1 MTAAKL
7 AVLLTAVALA
17 AAGQLMLKRGM
28 SEAQQNARRTGHAL
42 LVSALQSPWVI
53 GGLAIFVASAAAWL
67 ITLAH
72 VPLSVA
78 YPFNAAGYVAILA
91 ASSLVLHERTS
102 VWTWVGTLLVGSGL
116 VLVVVTAP
124 RSTSSPAKTP
134 RENTIARVVTTDERN
149 AP

>member
-1 MTAAKL
+1 MTPTKL

-17 AAGQLMLKRGM
+17 ATGQLVLKRGM
-28 SEAQQNARRTGHAL
+28 SEVQQTARRTGQAL
-42 LVSALQSPWVI
+42 LLSAVQSPWVI

-67 ITLAH
+67 VTLAH
-72 VPLSVA
+72 VPLSIA
-78 YPFNAAGYVAILA
+78 YPFNAAGYIAILA

-102 VWTWVGTLLVGSGL
+102 VWTWVGTLLVGTGL

-124 RSTSSPAKTP
+124 RTTSSSVKVPRGGTVARIVKT
-134 RENTIARVVTTDERN
+134 EERH

>member
-1 MTAAKL
+1 VTLTKL
-7 AVLLTAVALA
+7 AVLLTAVGLA
-17 AAGQLMLKRGM
+17 ATGQLLLKRGM
-28 SEAQQNARRTGHAL
+28 SEVQQTARRTGQAL
-42 LVSALQSPWVI
+42 LLTAIQSPWVI
-53 GGLAIFVASAAAWL
+53 GGLAIFAASAAAWL
-67 ITLAH
+67 VTLAH

-102 VWTWVGTLLVGSGL
+102 VWTWVGTLLVGTGL

-124 RSTSSPAKTP
+124 RSSTAPAKVP
-134 RENTIARVVTTDERN
+134 RESTTARIVTTEERN

>member
-1 MTAAKL
+1 VTVAKL

-17 AAGQLMLKRGM
+17 ATGQLVLKRGM
-28 SEAQQNARRTGHAL
+28 TEVQQTARRTGHAL
-42 LVSALQSPWVI
+42 LLTAIQSPWVI

-67 ITLAH
+67 ATLAH

-102 VWTWVGTLLVGSGL
+102 VWTWVGTLLVGAGL
-116 VLVVVTAP
+116 LLVVVTAP
-124 RSTSSPAKTP
+124 RTITAPGKAQHGKTVG
-134 RENTIARVVTTDERN
+134 RVVQTEERN
-149 AP
+149 VP

>member
-1 MTAAKL
+1 MTATKL

-17 AAGQLMLKRGM
+17 ATGQLVLKRGM
-28 SEAQQNARRTGHAL
+28 SEVQQTARRTGQAL
-42 LVSALQSPWVI
+42 LLTAIQSPWVI

-67 ITLAH
+67 VTLAH

-124 RSTSSPAKTP
+124 RSATAPAKVP
-134 RENTIARVVTTDERN
+134 QGNTGAHIVQNQERD

>member
-1 MTAAKL
+1 MTPTKL

-17 AAGQLMLKRGM
+17 ATGQLVLKRGM
-28 SEAQQNARRTGHAL
+28 SEVQQTARRTGQAL
-42 LVSALQSPWVI
+42 LLSAVQSPWVI

-67 ITLAH
+67 VTLAH
-72 VPLSVA
+72 VPLSIA

-102 VWTWVGTLLVGSGL
+102 VWMWVGTLLVGTGL
-116 VLVVVTAP
+116 VLVVITAP
-124 RSTSSPAKTP
+124 RSTSTPVKVP
-134 RENTIARVVTTDERN
+134 RENTVARVVKTDERN

>member
-1 MTAAKL
+1 MTPGKL

-17 AAGQLMLKRGM
+17 ATGQLILKRGM
-28 SEAQQNARRTGHAL
+28 SEVQQTARRTGQAL
-42 LVSALQSPWVI
+42 LLSAVQSPWVI

-67 ITLAH
+67 VTLAH
-72 VPLSVA
+72 VPLSIA

-102 VWTWVGTLLVGSGL
+102 VWMWVGTLLVGTGL
-116 VLVVVTAP
+116 VLVVITAP
-124 RSTSSPAKTP
+124 RSTTAPVKVP
-134 RENTIARVVTTDERN
+134 RDNTVARVVRPDERN

>member
-17 AAGQLMLKRGM
+17 ATGQLMLKRGM
-28 SEAQQNARRTGHAL
+28 SEVQQTARRTGQAL
-42 LVSALQSPWVI
+42 LLTALQSPWVI

-67 ITLAH
+67 VTLAH
-72 VPLSVA
+72 VPLSIA

-102 VWTWVGTLLVGSGL
+102 VWTWVGTLLVGTGL
-116 VLVVVTAP
+116 VLVVITAP
-124 RSTSSPAKTP
+124 RSASAPVKAP
-134 RENTIARVVTTDERN
+134 RDNTIARIVNSDERN

>member
-1 MTAAKL
+1 VTAAKL

-28 SEAQQNARRTGHAL
+28 SEAQQTARRSGHPL

-67 ITLAH
+67 VTLAH

-91 ASSLVLHERTS
+91 ASSLLLHERTS

-134 RENTIARVVTTDERN
+134 RENSIARVVNTDERN

>member
-1 MTAAKL
+1 MTVTKL

-17 AAGQLMLKRGM
+17 ATGQLVLKRGM
-28 SEAQQNARRTGHAL
+28 TEVQQTSRRTGQAL
-42 LVSALQSPWVI
+42 LLTAIQSPWVI
-53 GGLAIFVASAAAWL
+53 GGLAIFAVSAAAWL
-67 ITLAH
+67 VTLAH
-72 VPLSVA
+72 VPLSIA

-116 VLVVVTAP
+116 VLVVATAP
-124 RSTSSPAKTP
+124 RSASGPAKAP
-134 RENTIARVVTTDERN
+134 QGNLVVRTVDDGRGN

>member
-17 AAGQLMLKRGM
+17 ATGQLMLKRGM
-28 SEAQQNARRTGHAL
+28 SEAQQTARRTGHAL

-67 ITLAH
+67 VTLAH

-91 ASSLVLHERTS
+91 ASTLVLHERTS

-124 RSTSSPAKTP
+124 RSTSSPVKVP
-134 RENTIARVVTTDERN
+134 RENTIARVVNTDERN